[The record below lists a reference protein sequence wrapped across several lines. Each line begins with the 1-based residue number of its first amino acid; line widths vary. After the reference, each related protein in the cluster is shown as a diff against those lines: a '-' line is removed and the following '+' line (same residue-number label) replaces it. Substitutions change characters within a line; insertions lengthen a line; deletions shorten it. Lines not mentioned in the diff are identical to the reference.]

1 MQQPTQEA
9 SSPNLIRDVYFIFDY
24 MFINSTLTN
33 TESLTDKLLSTGKTL
48 FNGATK
54 MLNA

>member
-1 MQQPTQEA
+1 
-9 SSPNLIRDVYFIFDY
+9 

-33 TESLTDKLLSTGKTL
+33 VESVTDKLLSTGKAL
-48 FNGATK
+48 FNGAAQ